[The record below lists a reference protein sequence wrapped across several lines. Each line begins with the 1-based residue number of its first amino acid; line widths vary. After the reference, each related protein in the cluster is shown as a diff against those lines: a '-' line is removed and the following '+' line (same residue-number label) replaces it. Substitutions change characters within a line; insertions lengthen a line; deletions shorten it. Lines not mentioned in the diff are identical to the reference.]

1 MQTKKHKAFIS
12 IFAIFFSAIIV
23 SVLIALF
30 VLLVKQ
36 IQLLSL
42 DSSSFQ
48 AFYTADSAAECA
60 IAQEKKAAAEAY
72 EYSRTSSG
80 TPKFVWDT
88 TVFRSENWSNFQGC
102 ANTGDIVKDNQPQQV
117 ANNQTQADFKLKLQ
131 VDGSSE
137 YCGFVTVIRN
147 LKDQQNNN
155 KMSATGRS
163 TSCSDTSNTKVV
175 EREVQVE
182 Y

>member
-1 MQTKKHKAFIS
+1 MPIKQKAFIS

-30 VLLVKQ
+30 VLLIKQ

-60 IAQEKKAAAEAY
+60 IAKEKLAAQEAF
-72 EYSRTSSG
+72 TISSASG
-80 TPKFVWDT
+80 STPTFVWDT
-88 TVFRSENWSNFQGC
+88 TRFRSENWSKFLNEGC
-102 ANTGDIVKDNQPQQV
+102 AVAGDVSYDSAPTTNG
-117 ANNQTQADFKLKLQ
+117 ARSTSNFKLQ
-131 VDGSSE
+131 INTDDSAQ
-137 YCGFVTVIRN
+137 YCGLVKVVRN
-147 LKDQQNNN
+147 LSDASTTN
-155 KMSATGRS
+155 SIAATGRS
-163 TSCSDTSNTKVV
+163 INCEDNTSTRVV

>member
-1 MQTKKHKAFIS
+1 MPTKKKKAFIS

-30 VLLVKQ
+30 ALLIKQ

-60 IAQEKKAAAEAY
+60 VSLEKQAAQEAY
-72 EYSRTSSG
+72 QYSLTSSSS
-80 TPKFVWDT
+80 KFVWDT
-88 TVFRSENWSNFQGC
+88 TVFRSENWSKFQGC
-102 ANTGDIVKDNQPQQV
+102 AKMGDVVKDSQPTS
-117 ANNQTQADFKLKLQ
+117 NISNKTQAEFKLKF
-131 VDGSSE
+131 DIDSSTQF
-137 YCGFVTVIRN
+137 CGLVTVIRN
-147 LKDQQNNN
+147 LRNLRDSNVI
-155 KMSATGRS
+155 SATGRS
-163 TSCSDTSNTKVV
+163 TSCDDVSNAKVV
-175 EREVQVE
+175 EREVGVE